1 MKIID
6 TFNLPLGDLSIH
18 FSGYGIG
25 WININDLMIKELFG
39 NFNFVLSIYQNN
51 LLSLDI
57 SADNEI
63 NNFTKTLYQ
72 YDKYYD
78 WNQDSL
84 SWLEHSL

>member
-6 TFNLPLGDLSIH
+6 TFNLPIGDLSIH

-25 WININDLMIKELFG
+25 SININDLMIQELFG

-57 SADNEI
+57 SADCEI
-63 NNFTKTLYQ
+63 TNFTKTLYQ
-72 YDKYYD
+72 DHQYYGWDKAT
-78 WNQDSL
+78 L
-84 SWLEHSL
+84 SWVEA